1 MDFEQYVV
9 VRLVR
14 PPDWSA
20 LPDEEEPRIQDAHLA
35 NIASLH
41 DQGLLLA
48 AGPSAEEDG
57 FVRGYGVMTCDLDTA
72 VDLWSRDP
80 GVVAKR
86 FAAECTS
93 WLVPKGMVVDGPGAP
108 PRSVAEAMG

>member
-1 MDFEQYVV
+1 MDFERYVA

-14 PPDWSA
+14 PADWA
-20 LPDEEEPRIQDAHLA
+20 PLPEDEELRVQDAHLA

-41 DQGLLLA
+41 DRGLLLA
-48 AGPSAEEDG
+48 AGPAAEEDG
-57 FVRGYGVMTCDLDTA
+57 YVRGFGIMTCDLDTT

-80 GVVAKR
+80 GVVAGR
-86 FAAECTS
+86 FVAECTE

-108 PRSVAEAMG
+108 PRSVAEAMA